1 MAGDMPK
8 RVLFIGN
15 SYTFYWNL
23 PQTVSA
29 MARSQDIEIACR
41 QSTGS
46 GATLQEHWNSEKDLK
61 TLDIL
66 REGDFD
72 AVVLQEHSMRF
83 LEDPDSMMRHG
94 KLWAEEIKR
103 KKAKIYIFLTWAREY
118 NPYWQKSIT
127 EQYTSLCT
135 SLPGSELVPVGPA
148 WQRARELRGNLPLY
162 DADQSHPSALGQY
175 LTACV
180 FYGVFTKKSPLGLP
194 NRLTCEDRTGEKI
207 YLNIQAEGDALF
219 CQHVAQEI
227 LSSASASRAV
237 GTTSSGAASAA
248 LDTSVTLAPS
258 PQKAQSPAN
267 SKGFAA

>member
-72 AVVLQEHSMRF
+72 AVVLQEHSTYGF
-83 LEDPDSMMRHG
+83 IVFNFNHFWCST
-94 KLWAEEIKR
+94 I
-103 KKAKIYIFLTWAREY
+103 LT
-118 NPYWQKSIT
+118 
-127 EQYTSLCT
+127 LH
-135 SLPGSELVPVGPA
+135 
-148 WQRARELRGNLPLY
+148 LPLT
-162 DADQSHPSALGQY
+162 Q
-175 LTACV
+175 
-180 FYGVFTKKSPLGLP
+180 
-194 NRLTCEDRTGEKI
+194 
-207 YLNIQAEGDALF
+207 
-219 CQHVAQEI
+219 
-227 LSSASASRAV
+227 
-237 GTTSSGAASAA
+237 
-248 LDTSVTLAPS
+248 
-258 PQKAQSPAN
+258 
-267 SKGFAA
+267 

>member
-72 AVVLQEHSMRF
+72 AVVLQEHSTYGFIFLEFSKHFFDVQRF
-83 LEDPDSMMRHG
+83 LPC
-94 KLWAEEIKR
+94 I
-103 KKAKIYIFLTWAREY
+103 IPLT
-118 NPYWQKSIT
+118 
-127 EQYTSLCT
+127 
-135 SLPGSELVPVGPA
+135 
-148 WQRARELRGNLPLY
+148 
-162 DADQSHPSALGQY
+162 H
-175 LTACV
+175 
-180 FYGVFTKKSPLGLP
+180 
-194 NRLTCEDRTGEKI
+194 
-207 YLNIQAEGDALF
+207 
-219 CQHVAQEI
+219 
-227 LSSASASRAV
+227 
-237 GTTSSGAASAA
+237 
-248 LDTSVTLAPS
+248 
-258 PQKAQSPAN
+258 
-267 SKGFAA
+267 